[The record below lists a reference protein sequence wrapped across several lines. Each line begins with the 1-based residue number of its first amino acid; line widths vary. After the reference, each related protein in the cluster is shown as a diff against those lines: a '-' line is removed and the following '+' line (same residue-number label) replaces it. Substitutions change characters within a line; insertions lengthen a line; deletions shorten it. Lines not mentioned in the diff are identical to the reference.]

1 MYPFKGV
8 LMKNTKY
15 FFIGL
20 LLSASV
26 SGVCQAECSPS
37 WNCDD
42 VNKNCASD
50 CKVSCNISTSCN
62 EGCSF
67 STASTSYCGYSS
79 TNCEYTNYRPGYI
92 LRPFTADNTLE
103 LAVFDYDVYHRAER
117 GEDRPMVDFQ
127 ATYFHRGSRSK
138 TTGAGLFLGKNS
150 FVVKQDGTGDINSA
164 WLNLLNDGENG
175 FDSTFSYNPKYKVD
189 GAYLGARFD
198 LSDWACGLWGS
209 VSSAF
214 VRIKNT
220 VKVCEDLRV
229 AGNVC
234 NDCCDS
240 NISVAGTL
248 GNRLGLTSNAS
259 NGQMF
264 IDDVQFKLGYDHY
277 IGDDNHIGIY
287 LVGLAPTRR
296 SQTDYTTDGE
306 LAFAHLI
313 SGRGSFG
320 VGLNTDWTAW
330 SCNDHSL
337 NWLMDLKY
345 RYIFRGFEN
354 RHFDLNNGPLSGY
367 VLQGVN
373 DGANLDSFS
382 LVDALTL
389 PVKVTPG
396 STVDFWTAL
405 HYQFCNYGIEFGY
418 DLFWI
423 GQEKVTLRKNL
434 VEGLGIFDYNSV
446 LAGNVA
452 ISDTAN
458 ALITGTD
465 AHDSDAV
472 FAALANENLSFASA
486 TTKRAISHKFYLA
499 LSHEKEYFCGPVN
512 MSVGGE
518 YEYASK
524 SQPIISQWGLFIK
537 SSMNY

>member
-1 MYPFKGV
+1 
-8 LMKNTKY
+8 MKNNKY

-20 LLSASV
+20 LLSASMSGAV
-26 SGVCQAECSPS
+26 SSNTNCSPNF
-37 WNCDD
+37 NCSSTSD
-42 VNKNCASD
+42 NCN
-50 CKVSCNISTSCN
+50 VSANISASCSS
-62 EGCSF
+62 GCSF
-67 STASTSYCGYSS
+67 STATTSYCGSYAS

-138 TTGAGLFLGKNS
+138 TTGAGLYLGKNS
-150 FVVKQDGTGDINSA
+150 FSVKQDGTGDINSA
-164 WLNLLNDGENG
+164 WLNLLNSEGDYS
-175 FDSTFSYNPKYKVD
+175 STFSYNPKYKVD

-209 VSSAF
+209 ASSAF

-220 VKVCEDLRV
+220 VKICTD
-229 AGNVC
+229 GNIADVNC
-234 NDCCDS
+234 NDCCTAS
-240 NISVAGTL
+240 NTVQETL
-248 GNRLGLTSNAS
+248 GNRLGLTNNAS

-277 IGDDNHIGIY
+277 IGEDNHIGLY
-287 LVGLAPTRR
+287 LVGTAPTRR
-296 SQTDYTTDGE
+296 SQTNYTNDGE

-330 SCNDHSL
+330 ACNDHSL

-345 RYIFRGFEN
+345 RYVFRGFEK
-354 RHFDLNNGPLSGY
+354 RHFDLKNGALSGY
-367 VLQGVN
+367 VLQGVTSDAVLN
-373 DGANLDSFS
+373 GSGS
-382 LVDALTL
+382 LLQNALLL

-396 STVDFWTAL
+396 STIDLWTAL

-423 GQEKVTLRKNL
+423 GQEKVTLRQNL
-434 VEGLGIFDYNSV
+434 QSGIGIFDFNG
-446 LAGNVA
+446 LKTGAVA
-452 ISDTAN
+452 VSDSAN
-458 ALITGTD
+458 AVITGVA
-465 AHDSDAV
+465 AHASDAS
-472 FAALANENLSFASA
+472 FTALTNANLAFASA

-499 LSHEKEYFCGPVN
+499 LSHEKDYFCGPVN